1 MVKIIDKNG
10 SELYSIYEIS
20 KLVGLSKS
28 TTRRIIVSNQIEE
41 VTLFKNEMYYDKET
55 LFNIMKEALIK
66 RVIKGNGLQE
76 N

>member
-28 TTRRIIVSNQIEE
+28 TTRRIILSNQLEE

>member
-76 N
+76 D

>member
-28 TTRRIIVSNQIEE
+28 TTRRIILSNQLQE